1 VFKKYT
7 AFFTSLF
14 LVITMLPLAITQKV
28 SAYQNSSYFNY
39 LKIGLVSM
47 SAASISIALSG
58 DYTFNGKVYP
68 SGSTLS
74 LTTDGTSILLNGTTL
89 NQVNLVPSSN
99 SNLLSITSG
108 TVSNRYMGSFLI
120 KVLNGKLLP
129 INNIYIEDYLK
140 GVVGYEMANNFPLE
154 ALKAQTI
161 AARNYALSRI
171 GYEASKGYDFD
182 DTASYQVYKGY
193 NSSYQNVINAVN
205 QTRGEVLLYND
216 KLVETLYSAWHGG
229 VSENSENVWG
239 NTVPYLRS
247 VSDPYESDAWPN
259 GNRIYSNNEIQAALV
274 SKRYLSSTDTFESLD
289 LSSITRFA
297 SGRVSNINIIYK
309 DSAGVEQTKSVT
321 KDSTRTFLGLPSNLY
336 TVSYDSVNGSY
347 TFSGKGN
354 GHGLG
359 MSQIGAK
366 NRASAGQTYSEIL
379 KFYYQ
384 GTYIQNLILKASL
397 GTVTQNSSSLYLG
410 NSISFN
416 TSGTNGNGYG
426 YLFKYVI
433 KNDSNIVF
441 TQDYSSSA
449 DFNYT
454 LLNSGNYTAEIYIKD
469 NFSIS
474 DYDDMKVIPFSIYNP
489 LNLVSFNKNIQ
500 NVFTGDTVTLNSTV
514 NGGSGSGVQYKY
526 VVVKDGQTIASRN
539 YDTNS
544 SFSFVPSLSGN
555 YEAYVYTVDPISKK
569 EFDATGKIVFGVV
582 QRASIAYATASG
594 YFYEGKM
601 VTLNA
606 TSTVSDSTDINYKYE
621 IYNNGSLLT
630 SNGFSKS
637 SQFSFTPSNPG
648 VYTIKVYEKDGLS
661 SRTYDSIKQFDIT
674 ISSKPLILS
683 TLPLSYGMTS
693 KDVTLLQNALIKL
706 GYPLSGATGYFGSQT
721 KDTVISFQKSK
732 GLTAD
737 GIVGSLTYKTLND
750 VLIQKAGIKN
760 LTF

>member
-1 VFKKYT
+1 
-7 AFFTSLF
+7 
-14 LVITMLPLAITQKV
+14 MLPLAIMQKV
-28 SAYQNSSYFNY
+28 YAYQNNSYFND

-47 SAASISIALSG
+47 SASSISISLSG
-58 DYTFNGKVYP
+58 DYALNGKVYP
-68 SGSTLS
+68 SGSLLS

-89 NQVNLVPSSN
+89 NQINLVPNSN
-99 SNLLSITSG
+99 SSFLIITSG
-108 TVSNRYMGSFLI
+108 TVSNKYMGSFLI

-129 INNIYIEDYLK
+129 INSIYIEDYLK

-259 GNRIYSNNEIQAALV
+259 GNRIYSNAQVQAALV
-274 SKRYLSSTDTFESLD
+274 SKRYLSSTDIFESLD
-289 LSSITRFA
+289 LSSITRFP
-297 SGRVSNINIIYK
+297 SGRVSSINIIYK
-309 DSAGVEQTKSVT
+309 DSAGVDQTKSVT
-321 KDSTRTFLGLPSNLY
+321 KDNTRTFLGLPSNLY
-336 TVSYDSVNGSY
+336 TVTYDSVNGFY

-359 MSQIGAK
+359 MSQIGAR
-366 NRASAGQTYSEIL
+366 NRASAGQTYNEIL

-397 GTVTQNSSSLYLG
+397 GTITQNSSSLYLR
-410 NSISFN
+410 NAISFN
-416 TSGTNGNGYG
+416 ASGINGNGYG
-426 YLFKYVI
+426 YLFKYVV

-441 TQDYSSSA
+441 TQDYSSSTEL
-449 DFNYT
+449 NYT
-454 LLNSGNYTAEIYIKD
+454 PLNSGNYTAEIYIKD

-489 LNLVSFNKNIQ
+489 LNLVSFNKDIQ
-500 NVFTGDTVTLNSTV
+500 NVFTGDTVTLSSIV

-526 VVVKDGQTIASRN
+526 VVSRDGQTIALRN
-539 YDTNS
+539 YDTNN
-544 SFSFVPSLSGN
+544 SFSFNPNLPGN
-555 YEAYVYTVDPISKK
+555 YEVYVYAVDPISKK
-569 EFDATGKIVFGVV
+569 EFDVTGKITFGVI
-582 QRASIAYATASG
+582 QRASIASATVSG
-594 YFYEGKM
+594 YLYEGKM
-601 VTLNA
+601 VTLNS
-606 TSTVSDSTDINYKYE
+606 TSTVSDSTNINYKYE
-621 IYNNGSLLT
+621 IYNNESLLT
-630 SNGFSKS
+630 SNSFSES
-637 SQFSFTPSNPG
+637 SQFSFTPSNSG
-648 VYTIKVYEKDGLS
+648 VYTIKIYEKDGLS
-661 SRTYDSIKQFDIT
+661 SRSYDSIKQFDIT

-683 TLPLSYGMTS
+683 TLPLSYGMTN
-693 KDVTLLQNALIKL
+693 KDVALLQNALIKL

-737 GIVGSLTYKTLND
+737 GIVGNLTYKTLND
-750 VLIQKAGIKN
+750 ALIQKAGIKN